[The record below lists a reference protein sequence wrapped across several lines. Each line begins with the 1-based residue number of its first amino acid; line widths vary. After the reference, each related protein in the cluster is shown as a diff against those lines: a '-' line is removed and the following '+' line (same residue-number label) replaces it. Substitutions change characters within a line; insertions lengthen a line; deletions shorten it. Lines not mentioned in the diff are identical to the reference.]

1 MTLRRRSFTRFLI
14 VLLAGVA
21 LTGCS
26 PEPESRVAVRYLG
39 DGRVEVLAVVCQGYR
54 GVRVAVFEDRS
65 EGGGAVWAVVPP
77 VGAQPAARTELL
89 RVPLFVTPAG
99 WETQEN
105 SLTGLSAGV
114 LYGVSFS
121 SIEGRL
127 VDMSFTLEK
136 LERLG
141 NRVLFGPPGHE
152 RAISESEFV
161 EAASSLCDR
170 HPQPV
175 DSNWSGPLVV
185 TKDGD
190 GLNVSGTQPW
200 ETP

>member
-1 MTLRRRSFTRFLI
+1 
-14 VLLAGVA
+14 
-21 LTGCS
+21 
-26 PEPESRVAVRYLG
+26 
-39 DGRVEVLAVVCQGYR
+39 
-54 GVRVAVFEDRS
+54 
-65 EGGGAVWAVVPP
+65 
-77 VGAQPAARTELL
+77 
-89 RVPLFVTPAG
+89 VPLFVTPAG
-99 WETQEN
+99 WETRQN

-114 LYGVSFS
+114 LYGADFS
-121 SIEGRL
+121 SIEGRY
-127 VDMSFTLEK
+127 VNMTFTLEK

-141 NRVLFGPPGHE
+141 NRVLTGPPDHE

-175 DSNWSGPLVV
+175 DSNWSGPSVI
-185 TKDGD
+185 TKDGN